1 MEERQNIFFNLIKY
15 KTMNALKNNVKLIG
29 RLGVEPELVKFET
42 GRTLAR
48 FTLATNENYRD
59 KKGEWHEL
67 TQWHTINAW
76 GKLGDLV
83 QKLLK
88 KGQEI
93 IVEGR
98 LVNQSY
104 ETKNGEKRFTTI
116 IEANEFLVLT
126 PKSEK

>member
-1 MEERQNIFFNLIKY
+1 M
-15 KTMNALKNNVKLIG
+15 
-29 RLGVEPELVKFET
+29 VKFDT

-48 FTLATNENYRD
+48 FTLATNENYKD

-67 TQWHTINAW
+67 TQWHTITAW
-76 GKLGDLV
+76 GKLADLV

-88 KGQEI
+88 KGQEVL
-93 IVEGR
+93 VEGR

-104 ETKNGEKRFTTI
+104 ESKSGEKRYTTI